1 MSEDPRIEQLAN
13 LPEAIR
19 APLAKFAGA
28 EPPAPAWFEAALA
41 QAPERRKIPVDGAQ
55 IELLIWGEVG
65 KPGLLL
71 LHGNGAHADWW
82 SFTAPMLAKDYR
94 VAAISWSGMGG
105 SDWRQAYTG
114 AMFAQE
120 IFAAMAAAEL
130 EADGQKPIVIGHSFG
145 GFPLMYCAAR
155 HPDRLRAAILL
166 DSSVQPPDKRWK
178 GPPPRG
184 PANRVYATLE
194 EALAR
199 FRLAPPQGC
208 DNLYIADYIARTSL
222 KPAPLEDG
230 SGQGWTWK
238 FDPQMWGK
246 FVMEDLGGL
255 LKDLACPTAL
265 MWGERS
271 NLMGEE
277 TLTYMLSQVPP
288 ETRLIAIPDADH
300 HVMIDQPLAFVAAV
314 RGLLAG
320 WDI

>member
-1 MSEDPRIEQLAN
+1 MADDPRIAEMAA
-13 LPEAIR
+13 LPESFR
-19 APLAKFAGA
+19 APLAVFAGA
-28 EPPAPAWFEAALA
+28 KPPAPAWFDAALA
-41 QAPERRKIPVDGAQ
+41 DPPERRMILVEGAN
-55 IELLIWGEVG
+55 IELLTWGEIG

-82 SFTAPMLAKDYR
+82 SFVAPMLAKDYR
-94 VAAISWSGMGG
+94 VAALSWSGMGG
-105 SDWRQAYTG
+105 SDWRETYTG
-114 AMFAQE
+114 AVFAQE

-155 HPDRLRAAILL
+155 HPERLRAAILL
-166 DSSVQPPDKRWK
+166 DSSVQPPDKRWQ

-184 PANRVYATLE
+184 PANRVYASLE
-194 EALAR
+194 EALGR

-208 DNLYIADYIARTSL
+208 ENLYIADYIARTSL
-222 KPAPLEDG
+222 KAAPLEDG

-246 FVMEDLGGL
+246 FAMEDLGGL
-255 LKDLACPTAL
+255 LKDMTCPVAL

-271 NLMGEE
+271 GLMGEE

-288 ETRLIAIPDADH
+288 ATRLVAIPDADH
-300 HVMIDQPLAFVAAV
+300 HVMIDQPLAFIGAV